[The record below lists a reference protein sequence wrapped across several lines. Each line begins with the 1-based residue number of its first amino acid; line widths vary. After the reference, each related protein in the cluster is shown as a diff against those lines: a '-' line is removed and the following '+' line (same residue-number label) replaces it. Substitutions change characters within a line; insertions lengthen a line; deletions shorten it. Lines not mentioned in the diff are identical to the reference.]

1 MSVAVP
7 GVYSPPMAKHPSFR
21 ADQIDDADL
30 ARLVDVLDK
39 QAAMPGVVRLR
50 AWAAQALDVRPGE
63 RALDVGSGTGRDV
76 AALRAAGADAVGV
89 EPNPGMRSVS
99 ASRHGDHFVDGDAYR
114 LPFDDASFDAVRC
127 ERVFQHLSDPARA
140 AAEIHRVLRPGGR
153 AVVLDSD
160 WATAIIHPG
169 DPAVVSA
176 FMSTMLGLSTNP
188 HSGRRLPGLLSAAGL
203 TVTDIGSQALIQ
215 QKVETDLLGLGLAAA
230 LAEGTITEAQRDR
243 FLSDLLAAE
252 VSGDFH
258 MSVTMFAVLAV
269 RD

>member
-1 MSVAVP
+1 
-7 GVYSPPMAKHPSFR
+7 MAKHPSFR

-63 RALDVGSGTGRDV
+63 RALDVGSGTGSEV

-140 AAEIHRVLRPGGR
+140 APR
-153 AVVLDSD
+153 S
-160 WATAIIHPG
+160 TASCAP
-169 DPAVVSA
+169 
-176 FMSTMLGLSTNP
+176 
-188 HSGRRLPGLLSAAGL
+188 
-203 TVTDIGSQALIQ
+203 
-215 QKVETDLLGLGLAAA
+215 AAA
-230 LAEGTITEAQRDR
+230 PSCWTATGRPRSSTRATPPWCRRSCRRCSA
-243 FLSDLLAAE
+243 
-252 VSGDFH
+252 
-258 MSVTMFAVLAV
+258 
-269 RD
+269 

>member
-1 MSVAVP
+1 M
-7 GVYSPPMAKHPSFR
+7 
-21 ADQIDDADL
+21 
-30 ARLVDVLDK
+30 
-39 QAAMPGVVRLR
+39 
-50 AWAAQALDVRPGE
+50 
-63 RALDVGSGTGRDV
+63 
-76 AALRAAGADAVGV
+76 
-89 EPNPGMRSVS
+89 
-99 ASRHGDHFVDGDAYR
+99 
-114 LPFDDASFDAVRC
+114 
-127 ERVFQHLSDPARA
+127 
-140 AAEIHRVLRPGGR
+140 
-153 AVVLDSD
+153 
-160 WATAIIHPG
+160 
-169 DPAVVSA
+169 SA